1 MRCDGRHPGH
11 LMNKTGH
18 RTGRHRKPGRNEDC
32 DLQAPGA
39 WHSRK
44 SIFLMLRS
52 GGCFPSRKMSQEDI
66 NRLQLVQC
74 QSPSPQPTIS
84 LASRFLKG
92 CVPARDCPARQ
103 CTPVHAPPNLL
114 PSPRQRTAFSS
125 FPPKRKIFAS
135 PATKLPRT
143 SVMASLSGSH

>member
-103 CTPVHAPPNLL
+103 CTPHPTYFPLPGNERPFRLFRPNGRFSHPP
-114 PSPRQRTAFSS
+114 RRS
-125 FPPKRKIFAS
+125 FQGP
-135 PATKLPRT
+135 
-143 SVMASLSGSH
+143 V